1 MDRNSEIVKEAA
13 DMLKQKRKEAHLTQ
27 KEVAKMVGINLTTY
41 GQIERGKVPFLNKG
55 ATIFMKICE
64 VLDILPYAMFK
75 SLISKIENKNLS

>member
-1 MDRNSEIVKEAA
+1 
-13 DMLKQKRKEAHLTQ
+13 
-27 KEVAKMVGINLTTY
+27 MVGINLTTY